1 MHRKQYQSIHYSA
14 SENKKIKMSGKNMNP
29 FFSIIIPA
37 YNRAGVL
44 DKALLSV
51 RDQTCPDWEC
61 IVVDDGSTDN
71 TRDLLVKWSEADTRF
86 RYVYQEN
93 AERSAARN
101 NGIRNAG
108 GKYICFLDSDD
119 EYLPCHLS
127 VLFQKIKAE
136 SEPEALFF
144 THTLFRKNGEIIRE
158 EMPEMK
164 EDIFGY
170 LMIYP
175 VIPARVCIH
184 NHILRRYNFRED
196 TVIAEDQVLW
206 GTIALHYPVIQVSE
220 YTVVYNMS
228 DDNSVNI
235 SKNCHRIRLIALRR
249 FFAQKDVKKK
259 LRRKLKCKL
268 ISDCYFGMARYH
280 SHKRAYFKSAFNL
293 LISVFYCPVHP
304 QTKAKIHM
312 ILFPHRHRY

>member
-1 MHRKQYQSIHYSA
+1 MHPY
-14 SENKKIKMSGKNMNP
+14 
-29 FFSIIIPA
+29 FSVIIPT
-37 YNRAGVL
+37 YNRAHILG
-44 DKALLSV
+44 KALLSLKE
-51 RDQTCPDWEC
+51 QAFTDWEC

-71 TRDLLVKWSEADTRF
+71 TEAVIKQWMGQDKRL
-86 RYVYQEN
+86 RYIRQQN

-101 NGIRNAG
+101 NGIRNAK

-119 EYLPCHLS
+119 EYLKCHLS
-127 VLFQKIKAE
+127 ILFQKIQSE

-144 THTLFRKNGEIIRE
+144 TYTLFSKNGETIRE
-158 EMPEMK
+158 DLPEMK
-164 EDIFGY
+164 GDPFEY

-184 NHILRRYNFRED
+184 NNILRRYNFKED
-196 TVIAEDQVLW
+196 IVIVEDQVLW
-206 GTIALHYPVIQVSE
+206 GTIAIHYPVIQVTE
-220 YTVVYNMS
+220 FTVIYNIC

-235 SKNCHRIRLIALRR
+235 SKNCHRIRLIGLRK
-249 FFAQKDVKKK
+249 FFAQKDVQKK
-259 LRRKLKCKL
+259 LRRKLKYKL

-280 SHKRAYFKSAFNL
+280 SHKREYWKSAVSL
-293 LISVFYCPVHP
+293 LTSVFYCPVHP